1 MFEILLGRGQAVA
14 PPPPRTTK
22 TKLELGT
29 EFVKKVSYPTYA
41 QS

>member
-14 PPPPRTTK
+14 PPPRTTK